1 MPRLLDEPATG
12 RCVGGRHAHYLVADL
27 DVPSE
32 LEGVVARLEPDR
44 SGWSLRRGAA
54 RAARG
59 RTPAASSD
67 RCDRDHNQ
75 ENSEAH
81 HPCWT
86 VLDGE

>member
-1 MPRLLDEPATG
+1 MPRFLDEPATG

-32 LEGVVARLEPDR
+32 LEGVVARLEADR

-54 RAARG
+54 GADRG
-59 RTPAASSD
+59 RPPAPSAD
-67 RCDRDHNQ
+67 RCDCDHSQ
-75 ENSEAH
+75 DNSEAH

-86 VLDGE
+86 VPDRD